1 MTESNTRAQLR
12 AYRRVHKRTRKMAN
26 SQKIVLCLMIT
37 SAALVIFAL
46 IAFAYFYSDAIVK
59 NRLSMLAQTYYE
71 DYYYNNL
78 TDNGTKTSVLES
90 YSENGLPMVR
100 LNQLLAFDGHKYAD
114 FESDFVNSR
123 YTCDLN
129 NTTVKYYP
137 VAPYGPQDYNV
148 KYTYACSHIKN

>member
-1 MTESNTRAQLR
+1 MADFSARAKLR
-12 AYRRVHKRTRKMAN
+12 AYKRTHKRTRKMES

-37 SAALVIFAL
+37 SSILVIFAL
-46 IAFAYFYSDAIVK
+46 IVFAYFYSDTIVK
-59 NRLSMLAQTYYE
+59 NRLSMLAKVYYE

-78 TDNGTKTSVLES
+78 TNNDTKTNVLES
-90 YSENGLPMVR
+90 YAENGLPMVR
-100 LNQLLAFDGHKYAD
+100 LNQLLSFDNHKYAE

-129 NTTVKYYP
+129 NTSIKYYP

>member
-1 MTESNTRAQLR
+1 MADFSARAKLR
-12 AYRRVHKRTRKMAN
+12 AYKRTHKRTRKMES

-37 SAALVIFAL
+37 SSILVIFAL
-46 IAFAYFYSDAIVK
+46 IVFAYFYSDTIVK
-59 NRLSMLAQTYYE
+59 NRLSMLVKVYYE

-78 TDNGTKTSVLES
+78 TNNDTKTNVLES
-90 YSENGLPMVR
+90 YAENGLPMVR
-100 LNQLLAFDGHKYAD
+100 LNQLLSFDNHKYAE

-129 NTTVKYYP
+129 NTSIKYYP